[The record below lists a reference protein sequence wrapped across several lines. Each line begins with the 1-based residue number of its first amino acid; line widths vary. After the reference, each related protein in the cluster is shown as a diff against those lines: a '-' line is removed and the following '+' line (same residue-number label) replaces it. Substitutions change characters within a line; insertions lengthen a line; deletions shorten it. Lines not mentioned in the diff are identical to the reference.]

1 MKECIERVAILQ
13 AIEESEPDVMA
24 DYGEYYGSEWG
35 FSRSKLS
42 EIIRGM
48 PAADVV
54 EVRHGRWV
62 PEVHHTYLPV
72 EYDDAGYPVLH
83 EYTSYRCSLC
93 GREETKEEPYC
104 HCGAHMDKEDEYEKS
119 KPI

>member
-1 MKECIERVAILQ
+1 MKEYIERAAILQ

-54 EVRHGRWV
+54 EVRHARWIKHESYDECEACHAKTIYGRN
-62 PEVHHTYLPV
+62 
-72 EYDDAGYPVLH
+72 
-83 EYTSYRCSLC
+83 
-93 GREETKEEPYC
+93 YC
-104 HCGAHMDKEDEYEKS
+104 PSCGALMDKEGEHEVS
-119 KPI
+119 

>member
-1 MKECIERVAILQ
+1 MKDYIERAAILQ

-48 PAADVV
+48 PAAYVV
-54 EVRHGRWV
+54 EVRHGRWNV
-62 PEVHHTYLPV
+62 VEALSDDIQTAGECNICGENINWFGKLPN
-72 EYDDAGYPVLH
+72 
-83 EYTSYRCSLC
+83 
-93 GREETKEEPYC
+93 YC
-104 HCGAHMDKEDEYEKS
+104 PNCGARMDKEDEHEQ
-119 KPI
+119 

>member
-1 MKECIERVAILQ
+1 MKDYIERAAILQ

-48 PAADVV
+48 PAAYVV
-54 EVRHGRWV
+54 EVRHGRWMTTDAY
-62 PEVHHTYLPV
+62 PHHLYCSVCYKTYAKNAKWVNELDLP
-72 EYDDAGYPVLH
+72 
-83 EYTSYRCSLC
+83 TN
-93 GREETKEEPYC
+93 YC
-104 HCGAHMDKEDEYEKS
+104 PNCGARMDKEDEHEVS
-119 KPI
+119 